1 MTPASPCEW
10 AAARHHLVSLGIR
23 RRMVIGRGIAV
34 PECWVAQPG
43 SAPGLSGFSLGE
55 SLASRLQN
63 AQTIPP
69 KVPVKTSLNGRAPP
83 NPSQDFS
90 HTHSCHLLIVGS
102 VPGDKKSTKRQQR
115 APCIV
120 SDRIWF
126 LEPLA
131 KEQGA
136 GLLCGSVSSASS
148 HQGFQKS
155 QTEKAKLLTTAAH
168 GSHLCGV
175 SFFNM

>member
-1 MTPASPCEW
+1 MLAGESLFLNAGWPSPSQ
-10 AAARHHLVSLGIR
+10 HLDCLVFHWG
-23 RRMVIGRGIAV
+23 G
-34 PECWVAQPG
+34 
-43 SAPGLSGFSLGE
+43 
-55 SLASRLQN
+55 SLASRRQN
-63 AQTIPP
+63 AKTIPP

-90 HTHSCHLLIVGS
+90 HTHSRHLLIVGS

-115 APCIV
+115 APGIV

-131 KEQGA
+131 KDQGA

-168 GSHLCGV
+168 ESHLCGV
-175 SFFNM
+175 SFFLNM